1 MGKYTSTNKVSSSTT
16 MQISKAA
23 HKHLKLLQKKQA
35 ELFGLRNI
43 PLYDVASNLILST
56 PLPQNGNGKTT
67 KAEEE

>member
-1 MGKYTSTNKVSSSTT
+1 